1 MSEGKH
7 SQDLEGMSM
16 AGSGTSTT
24 IPVVSPD
31 PPKRGT
37 SSSKGH
43 FVLREIIVGQEVS
56 LRQVCVICH
65 PQAANMQL
73 SRDEL
78 TRVITEKANT
88 AEMKKWKMK
97 NDPAGTFANIGP
109 TTPRNNHL
117 AQVHADTRSPPQEA
131 PQMAADTRIPGLTAL
146 EQDYLWMF
154 VDLVMAPNV
163 LRKPS
168 FRKIHPGCPF
178 DSPSTFR
185 TKLKVMSSYTREEVK
200 GKMRNHSCFLLMD
213 GGSILSKGLMNIAVG
228 INRACGVGC
237 DIYFYRSVN
246 VRNGK
251 AATLAPIVKEH
262 VDEIKEN
269 GGSCFA
275 IVTDNASN
283 MALTVKILVKPE
295 GTVEGDTDDEDDE
308 GFAFDEDDENVVGEE
323 EIEMEVGELP
333 DGIIHIKC
341 FAHTFQL
348 LFGDLCRGNPMI
360 KKAFATVSRIV
371 HLMQCR
377 EFKFDLTKALDDHD
391 VVKKAFKQPAATRWN
406 STVRAMVRIEG
417 NFEVLNSVLLDRGQ
431 RILLPSEREALRGA
445 IVVLTPIAWATDA
458 VQRDTCSADMALDLV
473 RKTRETWRNIL
484 ETLKPQE
491 KQQAVVQRCN
501 RPHRG

>member
-1 MSEGKH
+1 MKEKIKTMSDAKH
-7 SQDLEGMSM
+7 SQDLDGMST
-16 AGSGTSTT
+16 AGSGTSTA
-24 IPVVSPD
+24 IPVVSPES
-31 PPKRGT
+31 KRG
-37 SSSKGH
+37 SASKAH
-43 FVLREIIVGQEVS
+43 FVLREITVGNEVS
-56 LRQVCVICH
+56 LRHVCLLCH

-73 SRDEL
+73 SREDL

-97 NDPAGTFANIGP
+97 NDPAGTFANIVP

-117 AQVHADTRSPPQEA
+117 SLVHADTPTTRSPPQEA
-131 PQMAADTRIPGLTAL
+131 PQIAADTRIPGLTAL

-185 TKLKVMSSYTREEVK
+185 TKLKVMSGYTREEVK
-200 GKMRNHSCFLLMD
+200 AKMRNHSCFLLMD
-213 GGSILSKGLMNIAVG
+213 GGSILSKGLLNIAVG
-228 INRACGVGC
+228 INRACGIGC

-246 VRNGK
+246 VRNGT
-251 AATLAPIVKEH
+251 AETLAPIVKENL
-262 VDEIKEN
+262 DEIKEN

-308 GFAFDEDDENVVGEE
+308 GFAFDEDDENVVVEE
-323 EIEMEVGELP
+323 EIEMDLGELP

-348 LFGDLCRGNPMI
+348 LFGDLCRDNPMI

-406 STVRAMVRIEG
+406 STVRAMVRIEA
-417 NFEVLNSVLLDRGQ
+417 NFEVLNAVLLERKQ
-431 RILLPSEREALRGA
+431 RILMNSEREALRGA
-445 IVVLTPIAWATDA
+445 ILVLTGRPSSAIAAICD
-458 VQRDTCSADMALDLV
+458 RCDLRSYD
-473 RKTRETWRNIL
+473 RKKRT
-484 ETLKPQE
+484 
-491 KQQAVVQRCN
+491 
-501 RPHRG
+501 